1 MKKFKLLCTLLCLC
15 FSIMVMAGC
24 TETTAKKQSSHTEK
38 TFTDHSSQLSGD
50 EANAKTHSITEESSR
65 TAESDTTE
73 SSDTSE
79 ESAVENSDRSE
90 WRVITIKDY
99 PKHYVS
105 IDIPPSFYSLNSSA
119 ALTNAFKD
127 HAKEEV
133 LYHVRIYILG
143 TYGGSV
149 SSPDPI
155 ELKNLSDI
163 TDRIDYMESLGL
175 LVFNCDSDDET
186 AYHADLSYEDM
197 AMLSNEYGGFYFAFC
212 KCEKGGCDT

>member
-1 MKKFKLLCTLLCLC
+1 MKQLKQISTLLCLC
-15 FSIMVMAGC
+15 ILLVLTAGC
-24 TETTAKKQSSHTEK
+24 TENTAMEQSSHKEETL
-38 TFTDHSSQLSGD
+38 TDHSSHLSED
-50 EANAKTHSITEESSR
+50 EANSKTQSITEESSR

-119 ALTNAFKD
+119 ALTNAFED
-127 HAKEEV
+127 HAEEEV

-186 AYHADLSYEDM
+186 AYHANLSYEDM

-212 KCEKGGCDT
+212 KCEKGEGGT